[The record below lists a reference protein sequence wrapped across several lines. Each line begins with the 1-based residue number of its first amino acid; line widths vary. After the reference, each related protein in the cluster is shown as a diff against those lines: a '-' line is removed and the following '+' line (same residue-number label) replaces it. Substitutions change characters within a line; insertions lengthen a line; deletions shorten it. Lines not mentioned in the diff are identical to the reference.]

1 MHEYK
6 SPNDVNKQKTLSIAF
21 GKKRSEPSTRGRS
34 YHVGS
39 NKGRDGVNQG
49 RFRMHQ
55 DPAQPPTGHQGHNGG
70 GGPPPGI
77 PTEAG
82 TGRYPPEQLLRLVA
96 VLGVLGGLRQ
106 F

>member
-1 MHEYK
+1 
-6 SPNDVNKQKTLSIAF
+6 
-21 GKKRSEPSTRGRS
+21 
-34 YHVGS
+34 
-39 NKGRDGVNQG
+39 
-49 RFRMHQ
+49 MHQ
-55 DPAQPPTGHQGHNGG
+55 DPAQSPTGHQGHNGG